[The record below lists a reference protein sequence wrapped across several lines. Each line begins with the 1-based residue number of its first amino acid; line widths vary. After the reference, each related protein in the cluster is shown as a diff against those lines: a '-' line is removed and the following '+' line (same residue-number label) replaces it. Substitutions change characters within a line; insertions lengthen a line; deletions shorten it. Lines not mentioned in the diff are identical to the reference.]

1 MEPEMDATLS
11 SKTFR
16 RFTRATSPAFP
27 AVVAIIL
34 VAAPCGAALI
44 YAPNAVLAA
53 GYYFGLSVDSTPIAA
68 AGATN
73 RPPGLICAAAS
84 KDQAKPRVTAHCGP
98 EI

>member
-16 RFTRATSPAFP
+16 RVTRAASPAFP
-27 AVVAIIL
+27 AIVAIIL

-73 RPPGLICAAAS
+73 RPPGLMCAVAS
-84 KDQAKPRVTAHCGP
+84 KEQTKPGMPVICGP
-98 EI
+98 DN